1 MRRPHALAII
11 VLAVLLTTP
20 YRTEADEWTFEEAK
34 IDDVPQGW
42 TAAKTG
48 DGAGSVWK
56 VIDDASAPAGP
67 KVLAQTSS
75 DGKGS
80 LFNLCVASEPKLAD
94 VEIKLSLKAVTGKVD
109 QGGGP
114 VWRYQ
119 DANNYYIA
127 RVNPLEDN
135 FRVYKVID
143 GQRVQL
149 ATADVRAAM
158 GDWHTLRVV
167 HRGQHIQCSLNGKLL
182 LDVND
187 GAILKP
193 GQIGLWTKADAV
205 TSFDAVSVIKPGE

>member
-1 MRRPHALAII
+1 MHRPRALAIT
-11 VLAVLLTTP
+11 VLAVLLTIP
-20 YRTEADEWTFEEAK
+20 CCGRADEWTFEDSTIGNLPK
-34 IDDVPQGW
+34 GW
-42 TAAKTG
+42 SAAKTG
-48 DGAGSVWK
+48 NGAGSVWK
-56 VIDDASAPAGP
+56 VIDDATAPAGP

-94 VEIKLSLKAVTGKVD
+94 VEIKLSLKAVTGKID

-127 RVNPLEDN
+127 RVNPLETN
-135 FRVYKVID
+135 FRVYTIND
-143 GQRVQL
+143 GMRVQL
-149 ATADVRAAM
+149 ATADVPAAS
-158 GDWHTLRVV
+158 GQWHTIRVV

-187 GAILKP
+187 GAISKP
-193 GQIGLWTKADAV
+193 GQVGLWTKADAV
-205 TSFDAVSVIKPGE
+205 TSFDAVSVTKPVE